1 MVFLRLHVGVARCRS
16 LAALVLSTMACMK
29 LYMLRIRLY
38 ELSLY
43 GVHSS
48 WLLV

>member
-29 LYMLRIRLY
+29 LYMLPLRLY
-38 ELSLY
+38 QLLSY
-43 GVHSS
+43 RVHWS
-48 WLLV
+48 WLSN